1 MPHLVFLLIAQL
13 AELQPYNLG
22 ADVGRQVNDLGRSRE
37 ESLLLR
43 VGPLAWLV
51 VFAAAVANRCRELD
65 VGRFLWKDVEARSAS
80 WKTKQR
86 K

>member
-13 AELQPYNLG
+13 AQLQPDNLG

-43 VGPLAWLV
+43 VGALAGLV
-51 VFAAAVANRCRELD
+51 VLAAAVANRSRELD
-65 VGRFLWKDVEARSAS
+65 VGGFLYGTVERDQFTRA
-80 WKTKQR
+80 
-86 K
+86 